1 METKTKKTNVISRNH
16 YEYRVVMSEKFMNEL
31 ESIEVSEELCQF
43 GATIGTVSSS
53 IEFKLGDK
61 IHIRVSS
68 FEYISEGEDKWKYM
82 EEDEEKLE
90 KKYNLINGDLLCN
103 VIDIY
108 FELSSQNSDYYDENN
123 GAITPFTN
131 EFPNASWVIVI
142 EPI

>member
-90 KKYNLINGDLLCN
+90 KKYNLINGELLCN